1 MVAGERRRPAA
12 SSTDKTVMK
21 TSSDRRADK
30 ALPYTPDGG
39 RPTARAAKPSVCPG
53 PDPMLETT
61 AAHPKR
67 AWARRRRRRSLV
79 RGNAGG
85 LTGPDEQR
93 RVQWRVEWRDWTRA
107 GEATIFSHSCGHLEC
122 ARNAAHGQRALVR
135 DQGLADLR
143 RFEHHGSR
151 CGPGDADRGPVCTS
165 QPPPVVGGRG
175 LCGLTR
181 NAGGRRWPAPT
192 PTVERRVVRGLS
204 ASHRSRT
211 SGAAL
216 RRSDQRLDP
225 QFG

>member
-1 MVAGERRRPAA
+1 M
-12 SSTDKTVMK
+12 D
-21 TSSDRRADK
+21 TSSYGYEQFGASLLLFTDAG
-30 ALPYTPDGG
+30 AG
-39 RPTARAAKPSVCPG
+39 RGPIARQRTLAAR
-53 PDPMLETT
+53 
-61 AAHPKR
+61 PKR

-107 GEATIFSHSCGHLEC
+107 GEATIFSRSCGHLEC
-122 ARNAAHGQRALVR
+122 ARNARTYGKRALER

-151 CGPGDADRGPVCTS
+151 CGPGDADRGPVSTS

-175 LCGLTR
+175 PCGLTR

-192 PTVERRVVRGLS
+192 PTVESRVVRGLR

-211 SGAAL
+211 PGAVL